1 MFSVGWKWNVDENM
15 LSFFFFSP
23 DFKGLMA
30 KGTPSRVLISVEFI
44 CTFFAVSEKLS

>member
-15 LSFFFFSP
+15 LSFFFSP

-44 CTFFAVSEKLS
+44 CTFFAVSEKLI